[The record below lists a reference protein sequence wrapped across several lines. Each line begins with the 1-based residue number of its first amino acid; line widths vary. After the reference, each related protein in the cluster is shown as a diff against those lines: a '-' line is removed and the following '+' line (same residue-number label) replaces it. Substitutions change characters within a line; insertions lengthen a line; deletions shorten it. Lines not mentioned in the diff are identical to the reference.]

1 MAETT
6 VSGPFSKDSHAR
18 ALRQINRGPSGVKGA
33 LIRVGATL
41 GLVASGA
48 AIEAT
53 AHPIESLTDAAKTAV
68 VEQAENIQE
77 AGESIVSFYNKDAE
91 IRDYNEKVA
100 SRLSGRTPLLPGEQ
114 IFEKVKVIPA
124 GVDLEERQKM
134 IDEKVP
140 VNVRD
145 FPSTY
150 TPTGNSTDVLGTL
163 PQGAE
168 ISHLIRVKS
177 VGPNSKEEGDWFGF
191 LWRSPNAGE
200 NEPFK
205 IGYIY
210 GIYIQPES
218 PNTASE

>member
-1 MAETT
+1 MSEGQRTTDVLRKINRPKPSFLSKVRNLVIGTT
-6 VSGPFSKDSHAR
+6 V
-18 ALRQINRGPSGVKGA
+18 
-33 LIRVGATL
+33 
-41 GLVASGA
+41 VAGGGA
-48 AIEAT
+48 AIEAV
-53 AHPIESLTDAAKTAV
+53 AHPVGSIVDTAKNVA

-77 AGESIVSFYNKDAE
+77 AGESLVEFYNKDAE
-91 IRDYNEKVA
+91 IENFNKQVS
-100 SRLSGRTPLLPGEQ
+100 SRLNGRTPLLEGEQ
-114 IFEKVKVIPA
+114 IFEKVKVVPA
-124 GVDLEERQKM
+124 GVNFEERQKM
-134 IDEKVP
+134 IDEKAP
-140 VNVRD
+140 VNVRE

-168 ISHLIRVKS
+168 INHAMRLKS
-177 VGPNSKEEGDWFGF
+177 VAPNSKEEGDWYAF

-218 PNTASE
+218 TNTVAGE